1 MKANQ
6 TNTHCSPDGNKCSSD
21 GHVEGASDTWRGT
34 HPDAGQDVS
43 MSKTLSFS
51 FLKIIPW
58 SSKIQAGMG
67 WKKTGTSLRRRWP
80 PHPLGRPFLFPP
92 LPPWCPYCLLGGP
105 SMTGAQPSRHGS
117 SEFRPLKESSQRSN
131 LLERGCVEEKSREC
145 DGARGHPGGVTPKP
159 TPHGTPN
166 LLPKFGLCTP
176 RRSGVCKKEVW
187 VK

>member
-51 FLKIIPW
+51 FLRIIPW
-58 SSKIQAGMG
+58 SSKIQAGVG
-67 WKKTGTSLRRRWP
+67 WRKTGTPLRWRWP
-80 PHPLGRPFLFPP
+80 PHPLGWPFLFP
-92 LPPWCPYCLLGGP
+92 LLLPWCPHCLLGGL
-105 SMTGAQPSRHGS
+105 SMTGAQPSWHGS
-117 SEFRPLKESSQRSN
+117 PEFKPLKESSQHSN

-145 DGARGHPGGVTPKP
+145 DGARGHPGGYP
-159 TPHGTPN
+159 
-166 LLPKFGLCTP
+166 
-176 RRSGVCKKEVW
+176 
-187 VK
+187 